1 MPKFTRGHIKAIAD
15 ALWSVYNDPELRSI
29 EQVDRVTDEM
39 CQMLEENSSRDV
51 NGNSLFNEDLFRKAA
66 RSFQ

>member
-1 MPKFTRGHIKAIAD
+1 
-15 ALWSVYNDPELRSI
+15 
-29 EQVDRVTDEM
+29 
-39 CQMLEENSSRDV
+39 MLEENSSRDV